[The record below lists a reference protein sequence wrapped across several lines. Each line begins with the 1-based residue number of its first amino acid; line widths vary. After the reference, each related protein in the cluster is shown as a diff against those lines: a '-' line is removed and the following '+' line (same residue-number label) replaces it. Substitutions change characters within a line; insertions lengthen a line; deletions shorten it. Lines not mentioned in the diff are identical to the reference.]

1 MNIKNKNPFIIVTI
15 IFVSV
20 GIIALLY
27 WELWAKYYE
36 STDDAY
42 LKGNLTNISAQV
54 SGVITNNYIIDNSF
68 VKKGTLLATIDDQDY
83 VANLKQAEAN
93 IAVSKATIKNY
104 EAQFQMQNSE
114 IEKSNSELDSA
125 KAQEVYDQK
134 NYDRIKVL
142 VSKNFQSKN
151 DLDSALSKLK
161 TSQAKVNSGQ
171 ATLSAAQ
178 KKLAVLD
185 SSIKEQKAVLKAH
198 ESDLLKAK
206 INYQRTK
213 IFAPVDGFV
222 AQRSIQKGTYVQNG
236 SKLLTLVP
244 SSDIW
249 IEANFKETQI
259 QNMKKGQK
267 VEITFD
273 AYPNLN
279 FSGEVNSISPAS
291 GSEVALLPADNAT
304 GNFTKIVQRIPVKI
318 TLTNIQKNKARLI
331 PGLSAYVTVDLR

>member
-114 IEKSNSELDSA
+114 IEKSKSVFE
-125 KAQEVYDQK
+125 
-134 NYDRIKVL
+134 I
-142 VSKNFQSKN
+142 
-151 DLDSALSKLK
+151 
-161 TSQAKVNSGQ
+161 
-171 ATLSAAQ
+171 TLSLN
-178 KKLAVLD
+178 KILEKM
-185 SSIKEQKAVLKAH
+185 ILKNI
-198 ESDLLKAK
+198 D
-206 INYQRTK
+206 QW
-213 IFAPVDGFV
+213 
-222 AQRSIQKGTYVQNG
+222 
-236 SKLLTLVP
+236 
-244 SSDIW
+244 IW
-249 IEANFKETQI
+249 THDRW
-259 QNMKKGQK
+259 K
-267 VEITFD
+267 V
-273 AYPNLN
+273 
-279 FSGEVNSISPAS
+279 
-291 GSEVALLPADNAT
+291 
-304 GNFTKIVQRIPVKI
+304 
-318 TLTNIQKNKARLI
+318 
-331 PGLSAYVTVDLR
+331 